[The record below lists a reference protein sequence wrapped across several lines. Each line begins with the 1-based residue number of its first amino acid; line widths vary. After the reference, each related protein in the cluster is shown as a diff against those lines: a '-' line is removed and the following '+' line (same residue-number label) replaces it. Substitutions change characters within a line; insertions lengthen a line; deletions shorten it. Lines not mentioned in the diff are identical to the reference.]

1 MTSAL
6 SLSPAK
12 PEGPSPSMS
21 PLGGVSRTSRASFQA
36 GAQRRDSSPPKEGR
50 RGSRSTFDADEI
62 QGMRKL
68 SQMSADGRR
77 GSVRTAEEEAALEH
91 RAQPLESKLFYISP
105 VGKFALS
112 HAAPACNRDVPSPSR
127 TLSEDAVDVV
137 RLGARVGGGR
147 VEDLADHAR
156 VRVAGGAELGDDA
169 GGRGGGHGREQA
181 ARGLRVEEQR
191 VAVARGRDALAL
203 VRDRALEPH
212 VRGLE
217 AREDAHP
224 HALGRARQ
232 QRHGVELEPHLEE
245 RRARA

>member
-77 GSVRTAEEEAALEH
+77 GSVRTAEEEAVLEQKMKDAKEQ
-91 RAQPLESKLFYISP
+91 RRNTAMKRFSVTGAADI
-105 VGKFALS
+105 GNALS
-112 HAAPACNRDVPSPSR
+112 ALISAASNREGPVDPETQLTDLMIAAKASGMEVK
-127 TLSEDAVDVV
+127 TLFEYFDKNNV
-137 RLGARVGGGR
+137 
-147 VEDLADHAR
+147 
-156 VRVAGGAELGDDA
+156 
-169 GGRGGGHGREQA
+169 
-181 ARGLRVEEQR
+181 
-191 VAVARGRDALAL
+191 
-203 VRDRALEPH
+203 
-212 VRGLE
+212 
-217 AREDAHP
+217 
-224 HALGRARQ
+224 
-232 QRHGVELEPHLEE
+232 
-245 RRARA
+245 RARARARRLAS